1 MSFDVTQ
8 FGLGLAGALVTLYIA
23 KDEVLPEFRAFYDTT
38 DREREAAELRK
49 KLSATET
56 RIDAITSNL
65 DGGGLTKQN
74 SDDLH
79 EALRS
84 HQADAAAWRERLKS
98 IEAKV
103 DLKQFV
109 SRSLGFAFYV
119 GLGGVFGWLLADEVN
134 IDGIG
139 ANLQALLIGATWTTY
154 VSSVGFRAAQS
165 RVKERVDATL
175 DDVSK
180 KIDAA
185 KQDVARSVS
194 QQVAEAEK
202 SDPVD
207 QPQVADRVA
216 LEVAEKMDTMR
227 EAVQENL
234 TQTRKEAARDFG
246 AAL

>member
-1 MSFDVTQ
+1 MGFDVAQ

-23 KDEVLPEFRAFYDTT
+23 KDEVLPEFRAFYDTS

-49 KLSATET
+49 KIAATES
-56 RIDAITSNL
+56 RIDAISSKL
-65 DGGGLTKQN
+65 ESGGLTKQN

-79 EALRS
+79 QALHS
-84 HQADAAAWRERLKS
+84 HHADATAWRERLQS

-103 DLKQFV
+103 DLKQVV
-109 SRSLGFAFYV
+109 SRSLGFIFYV

-134 IDGIG
+134 VEGIG
-139 ANLQALLIGATWTTY
+139 TNLQALLIGATWTTY
-154 VSSVGFRAAQS
+154 VSSIGFRAAQG

-175 DDVSK
+175 DEVSK

-194 QQVAEAEK
+194 QQVAEVETNDAVE
-202 SDPVD
+202 
-207 QPQVADRVA
+207 QPQAADRVA
-216 LEVAEKMDTMR
+216 LEVTEKMDVMR
-227 EAVQENL
+227 AEVEDNL
-234 TQTRKEAARDFG
+234 TQARKEAARDFG